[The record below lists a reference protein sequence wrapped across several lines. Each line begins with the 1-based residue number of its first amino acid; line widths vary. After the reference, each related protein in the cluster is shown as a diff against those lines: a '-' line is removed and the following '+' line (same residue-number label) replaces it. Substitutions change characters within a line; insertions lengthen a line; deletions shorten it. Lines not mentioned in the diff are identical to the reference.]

1 MSGLG
6 TLHGVGVGP
15 GDPELLTLRAARL
28 LGEAAVVFAA
38 ASSKNDYS
46 VSFSIV
52 GPHIGEHTTV
62 ERLDFPMTRDKNR
75 LEAAWNLGARRV
87 LGVLE
92 TGRDAVFITLGDP
105 MTYSTFLYLART
117 LRALRPD
124 VRLSVT
130 PGISSVQAAAAAAGM
145 GLAESAGNFA
155 VLSGVDD
162 PERLRR
168 SLEAADTAVILKAY
182 RTYPAL
188 RALLIDMGLA
198 DKAVLVSR
206 LGLPGQAVVR
216 GLGDESVIPP
226 YFSLILVQK

>member
-46 VSFSIV
+46 VAFSIV
-52 GPHIGEHTTV
+52 GPHIGESTTV
-62 ERLDFPMTRDKNR
+62 ERLDFPMTKDKDR
-75 LEAAWNLGARRV
+75 LETAWHVGARRV
-87 LGVLE
+87 LDTLE

-117 LRALRPD
+117 LRALRPE
-124 VRLSVT
+124 VPLSVT

-145 GLAESAGNFA
+145 GLAESTGNFA
-155 VLSGVDD
+155 VLSGVDS

-188 RALLIDMGLA
+188 RSLLVDMGLA

-216 GLGDESVIPP
+216 GLDDDSLTPP